1 MGLFDAFRK
10 FKGQGDYQG
19 EQPVRLSSTPWGQES
34 WKNLQQGFARK
45 GTGYTPELIDSSKA
59 TWANSARDFLTNV
72 ATPQITSQAS
82 ARGMGRSSLVPA
94 QIGRAGVEQSL
105 GLAEK
110 LAALQQAGQNQEIAT
125 QRSAMGIMPG
135 VAQADVASQMARAN
149 FQKANFDQQL
159 GYRQAAEQAKRESM
173 DKLISMGGMAALGA
187 GAGGLGALSG
197 LGIEAGGMGALQGG
211 IAGMSGDFGMFK
223 PDTPLFGTPAEA
235 VDIGGEN
242 DVKSTLAQK
251 YGITPEQLEAILRGE

>member
-1 MGLFDAFRK
+1 LFDAFRK

-19 EQPVRLSSTPWGQES
+19 EQPVRLSSTPWGQETWQNMGQA
-34 WKNLQQGFARK
+34 WKRQ
-45 GTGYTPELIDSSKA
+45 GTGYTPELIDSSKSA
-59 TWANSARDFLTNV
+59 WTNSARDYLQNTVN
-72 ATPQITSQAS
+72 PGIT
-82 ARGMGRSSLVPA
+82 ARQSGGGLGRSSLVGA
-94 QIGRAGVEQSL
+94 QMARAGVESEL
-105 GLAEK
+105 GLADRI
-110 LAALQQAGQNQEIAT
+110 AALQQAGQNQEIAT
-125 QRSAMGIMPG
+125 QRQALGQMPGMAMG
-135 VAQADVASQMARAN
+135 DVQSQLQRAN

-159 GYRQAAEQAKRESM
+159 GYRQAAEQAQRESM

-211 IAGMSGDFGMFK
+211 ISGLTGDFGMFK

-242 DVKSTLAQK
+242 DVKATLAQQ